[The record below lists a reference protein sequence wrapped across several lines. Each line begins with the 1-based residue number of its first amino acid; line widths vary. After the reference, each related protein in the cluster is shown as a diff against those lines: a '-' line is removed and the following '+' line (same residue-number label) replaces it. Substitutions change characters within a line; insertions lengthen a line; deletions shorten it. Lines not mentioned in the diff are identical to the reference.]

1 MQVGKKVVC
10 VDDVFPRA
18 VVALYQQLPSKG
30 TQYTVREVTLGR
42 EKIAVIK
49 NGEIVRNGSSDQ
61 GNTVR
66 LLLVELRNP
75 PDPLHPAAELGFNA
89 ERFREIDEH
98 EETESLSEA
107 ETLVLPLG
115 G

>member
-10 VDDVFPRA
+10 VDDIFPRE
-18 VVALYQQLPSKG
+18 VIALYQQLPSKG

-42 EKIAVIK
+42 EKVAVIK
-49 NGEIVRNGSSDQ
+49 NGKIVRNGSSDQ

-107 ETLVLPLG
+107 EAGAVPLVG
-115 G
+115 